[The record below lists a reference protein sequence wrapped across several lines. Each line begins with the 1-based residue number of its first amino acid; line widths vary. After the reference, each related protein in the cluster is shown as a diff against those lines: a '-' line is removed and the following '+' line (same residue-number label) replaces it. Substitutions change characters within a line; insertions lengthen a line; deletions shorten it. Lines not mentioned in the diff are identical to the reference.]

1 MGCYLWTLNH
11 KLAIRVVE
19 HAIVCSD
26 IDMYPWNDL
35 QFIGPGVF
43 FRRHACSVIIAR
55 QSRASTHLGTVNT
68 YNSYLNESR
77 HIYG

>member
-35 QFIGPGVF
+35 QFIGPGEF
-43 FRRHACSVIIAR
+43 LEGM
-55 QSRASTHLGTVNT
+55 RAVL
-68 YNSYLNESR
+68 
-77 HIYG
+77 